1 MFQCRMKQFKR
12 KRKSNFTLK
21 ETEILLKE
29 VRDKKDIIYTQQ
41 HDAVTNELKWMAWKE
56 IAEKVSAA
64 SCSEQRTAYEVKKK
78 YTDLKCYLKKR
89 GKCLD
94 RMEEIM
100 TDCSPTSL
108 HGFNDNV
115 FNGGTS
121 CHFED
126 SLLVNEPNR
135 SVCVIKVE
143 DAGDVEEEEEEQ
155 EPQNTEIRNMEEESG
170 VIASSIPTTRGLEE
184 IENLSEV
191 EGHSSHSDHPA
202 AWNCSSESLFLMEK
216 QRLELEKQ
224 RVVLESER
232 LQVEKER
239 LQIEKEKLRY
249 LDIANE
255 RLQLEKVRL
264 QLEKERLHLKR
275 EKLKLLTMQA
285 NKLSQENE
293 CNSLT
298 ENTTLKPMDIDAE
311 KLKLERERLQM
322 KKERLQLLN
331 IETEK
336 LRIEKER
343 LQIEREHLQLQKHC
357 QKSHSI

>member
-1 MFQCRMKQFKR
+1 MKQFKR

-29 VRDKKDIIYTQQ
+29 VKDKKDIIYTQQ

-89 GKCLD
+89 GECLD
-94 RMEEIM
+94 RMEAIM
-100 TDCSPTSL
+100 TECSPTSL
-108 HGFNDNV
+108 HCFNHNV

-126 SLLVNEPNR
+126 SLSVNEPNR
-135 SVCVIKVE
+135 SLCVIKVE
-143 DAGDVEEEEEEQ
+143 GADDVEEEEQ
-155 EPQNTEIRNMEEESG
+155 DPQNTEIRNMEDESG
-170 VIASSIPTTRGLEE
+170 IIASSIPTIQRLEE
-184 IENLSEV
+184 TENLSEV
-191 EGHSSHSDHPA
+191 EGHSSHSDQPT
-202 AWNCSSESLFLMEK
+202 AWNCNTDALFFIEK

-224 RVVLESER
+224 RVALESER

-264 QLEKERLHLKR
+264 QLEKERLHVKR

-285 NKLSQENE
+285 NKLPLEKE

-298 ENTTLKPMDIDAE
+298 ENTTLKPMDIEAE
-311 KLKLERERLQM
+311 KLKLERERIQL
-322 KKERLQLLN
+322 KKERLQFLN
-331 IETEK
+331 IESEK
-336 LRIEKER
+336 LQIEKER

-357 QKSHSI
+357 QKSNSI